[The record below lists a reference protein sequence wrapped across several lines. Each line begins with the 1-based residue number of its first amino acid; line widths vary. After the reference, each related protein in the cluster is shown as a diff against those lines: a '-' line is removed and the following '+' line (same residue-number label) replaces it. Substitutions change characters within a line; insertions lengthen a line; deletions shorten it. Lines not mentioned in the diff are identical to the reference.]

1 MANKIFNFFSSSNK
15 NRDDL
20 SYDKAEKQKQL
31 TFVNFFPSVIRRF
44 RAIST
49 ANLLFSLCNIWF
61 IAVLLGTTGNYDTFV
76 STAADPLY
84 AQLYGIMG
92 YENTPVTA
100 MLYGAF
106 GVTSTVRVWS
116 STSIFLVSLCVLI
129 LFTNGI
135 ANVGMH
141 YLLRASVTS
150 DYSVTSAD
158 FFTAI
163 KKNFKQGFVFGI
175 FDVFIILLL
184 GYDFIAYQ
192 ANAGVSFV
200 YQVMFYLIIVI
211 ALFYIVVRSYIYLM
225 IVSFDFKFGKILK
238 NALLLGCLGIKRHLG
253 ALLGVALFVLLNV
266 YILIFVRGVGFLLP
280 FIVTIG
286 LCVYTLIYAEWKV
299 IEQYVVEP
307 YYKEHPEERP
317 GAAETA
323 LEGEP
328 IYNDWQ

>member
-1 MANKIFNFFSSSNK
+1 MANKLFNFFSSTNNK
-15 NRDDL
+15 NGDL

-31 TFVNFFPSVIRRF
+31 TFVNFFPSIIRRF

-49 ANLLFSLCNIWF
+49 ANLLFSLCNIWI

-106 GVTSTVRVWS
+106 GVSSTVKIWS
-116 STSIFLVSLCVLI
+116 STSIFLVSLCLLVL
-129 LFTNGI
+129 LTNGI

-150 DYSVTSAD
+150 DYSVTTAD

-175 FDVFIILLL
+175 FDVLIGLLL

-211 ALFYIVVRSYIYLM
+211 ALFYIVVRTYIYLM
-225 IVSFDFKFGKILK
+225 IVSFDFSFGKIVK
-238 NALLLGCLGIKRHLG
+238 NALLLGCLGFKRNIA
-253 ALLGVALFVLLNV
+253 ALLGVALFVVLNFYLLV
-266 YILIFVRGVGFLLP
+266 FVRGIGFLLP
-280 FIVTIG
+280 FFVTIG
-286 LCVYTLIYAEWKV
+286 LCIYSLVYAEWKV
-299 IEQYVVEP
+299 VEQYVVEP
-307 YYKEHPEERP
+307 YYKEHPDERP
-317 GAAETA
+317 GAGDTP
-323 LEGEP
+323 EGEP
-328 IYNDWQ
+328 IFNDWA

>member
-1 MANKIFNFFSSSNK
+1 MANKLFNFFSSTNSK
-15 NRDDL
+15 NGDL

-31 TFVNFFPSVIRRF
+31 TLVNFFPSIIRRF

-49 ANLLFSLCNIWF
+49 ANLLFSLCNIWI

-106 GVTSTVRVWS
+106 GVSSTVKIWS
-116 STSIFLVSLCVLI
+116 STSIFLVSLCL
-129 LFTNGI
+129 LGLLTNGI
-135 ANVGMH
+135 ANVGLH

-150 DYSVTSAD
+150 DYSVTAAD

-175 FDVFIILLL
+175 FDVLIGLLL

-211 ALFYIVVRSYIYLM
+211 ALFYIVVRTYIYLM
-225 IVSFDFKFGKILK
+225 IVSFDFSFGKIVK
-238 NALLLGCLGIKRHLG
+238 NALLLGCLGFKRNIA
-253 ALLGVALFVLLNV
+253 ALFGVALFIVLNFYLLV
-266 YILIFVRGVGFLLP
+266 FVRGIGFLLP
-280 FIVTIG
+280 FFVTIG
-286 LCVYTLIYAEWKV
+286 LCIYSLVYAEWKV

-307 YYKEHPEERP
+307 YYKEHPDERP
-317 GAAETA
+317 GAGDTP
-323 LEGEP
+323 EGEP
-328 IYNDWQ
+328 IFNDWA

>member
-1 MANKIFNFFSSSNK
+1 MANKVFNFFSHSNRD
-15 NRDDL
+15 RDDL
-20 SYDKAEKQKQL
+20 SFDKAAKQRQL
-31 TFVNFFPSVIRRF
+31 TFVNFFPSIIRRF

-49 ANLLFSLCNIWF
+49 ANLLFSVCNIW
-61 IAVLLGTTGNYDTFV
+61 IVAVLLGTTGNYDTFV

-92 YENTPVTA
+92 YENSPVTA
-100 MLYGAF
+100 MLHGAL
-106 GVTSTVRVWS
+106 GVTSTVKIWS
-116 STSIFLVSLCVLI
+116 SASIFLVSLSILI

-175 FDVFIILLL
+175 FDVLIFLLL

-192 ANAGVSFV
+192 ANASVSFV
-200 YQVMFYLIIVI
+200 YQMMFYLIIII
-211 ALFYIVVRSYIYLM
+211 ALFYIVVRTYIYLM
-225 IVSFDFKFGKILK
+225 IVSFDFKLGKIIK

-253 ALLGVALFVLLNV
+253 ALLGVALFILLNFYILV
-266 YILIFVRGVGFLLP
+266 YIRGIGFLLP
-280 FIVTIG
+280 FVVTIG
-286 LCVYTLIYAEWKV
+286 LCIYTLVYAEWKV
-299 IEQYVVEP
+299 IEQYVIDP
-307 YYKEHPEERP
+307 YYREHPEERP
-317 GAAETA
+317 DANEAVP
-323 LEGEP
+323 EGEP

>member
-1 MANKIFNFFSSSNK
+1 MANKLFNFFSSTNNK
-15 NRDDL
+15 NGDL

-31 TFVNFFPSVIRRF
+31 TFVNFFPSIIRRF

-49 ANLLFSLCNIWF
+49 ANLLFSLCNIWI

-106 GVTSTVRVWS
+106 GVSSTVKIWS
-116 STSIFLVSLCVLI
+116 STSIFLVSLCLLVL
-129 LFTNGI
+129 LTNGI
-135 ANVGMH
+135 ANVGLH

-150 DYSVTSAD
+150 DYSVTAAD

-175 FDVFIILLL
+175 FDVLIGLLL

-211 ALFYIVVRSYIYLM
+211 ALFYIVVRTYIYLM
-225 IVSFDFKFGKILK
+225 IVSFDFSFGKIVK
-238 NALLLGCLGIKRHLG
+238 NALLLGCLGFKRNIA
-253 ALLGVALFVLLNV
+253 ALLGVALFIALNFYLLV
-266 YILIFVRGVGFLLP
+266 FVRGIGFLLP
-280 FIVTIG
+280 FFVTIG
-286 LCVYTLIYAEWKV
+286 LCIYSLVYAEWKV

-307 YYKEHPEERP
+307 YYKEHPDERP
-317 GAAETA
+317 GAGDTP
-323 LEGEP
+323 EGEP
-328 IYNDWQ
+328 IFNDWA

>member
-1 MANKIFNFFSSSNK
+1 MANKLFNFFSSTNNK
-15 NRDDL
+15 NGDL

-31 TFVNFFPSVIRRF
+31 MLVNFFPSIIRRF

-49 ANLLFSLCNIWF
+49 ANLLFSLCNIWI

-106 GVTSTVRVWS
+106 GVSSTVKIWS
-116 STSIFLVSLCVLI
+116 STSIFLVSLCLLVL
-129 LFTNGI
+129 LTNGI
-135 ANVGMH
+135 ANVGLH

-150 DYSVTSAD
+150 DYSVTAAD

-175 FDVFIILLL
+175 FDVLIGLLL

-211 ALFYIVVRSYIYLM
+211 ALFYIVVRTYIYLM
-225 IVSFDFKFGKILK
+225 IVSFDFSFGKIVK
-238 NALLLGCLGIKRHLG
+238 NALLLGCLGFKRNIA
-253 ALLGVALFVLLNV
+253 ALLGVALFIVLNFYLLV
-266 YILIFVRGVGFLLP
+266 FVRGIGFLLP
-280 FIVTIG
+280 FFVTIG
-286 LCVYTLIYAEWKV
+286 LCIYSLVYAEWKV

-307 YYKEHPEERP
+307 YYKEHPDERP
-317 GAAETA
+317 GAGDTP
-323 LEGEP
+323 EGEP
-328 IYNDWQ
+328 IFNDWA

>member
-1 MANKIFNFFSSSNK
+1 MANKLFNFFSSTNNK
-15 NRDDL
+15 NGDL

-31 TFVNFFPSVIRRF
+31 TFVNFFPSIIRRF

-49 ANLLFSLCNIWF
+49 ANLLFSLCNIWI

-106 GVTSTVRVWS
+106 GVSSTVKIWS
-116 STSIFLVSLCVLI
+116 STSIFLVSLCLLVL
-129 LFTNGI
+129 LTNGI
-135 ANVGMH
+135 ANVGLH

-150 DYSVTSAD
+150 DYSVTAAD

-175 FDVFIILLL
+175 FDVLIGLLL

-211 ALFYIVVRSYIYLM
+211 ALFYIVVRTYIYLM
-225 IVSFDFKFGKILK
+225 IVSFDFSFGKIVK
-238 NALLLGCLGIKRHLG
+238 NALLLGCLGFKRNIA
-253 ALLGVALFVLLNV
+253 ALLGVALFIVLNFYLLV
-266 YILIFVRGVGFLLP
+266 FVRGIGFLLP
-280 FIVTIG
+280 FFVTIG
-286 LCVYTLIYAEWKV
+286 LCIYSLVYAEWKV

-307 YYKEHPEERP
+307 YYKEHPDERP
-317 GAAETA
+317 GAGDTP
-323 LEGEP
+323 EGEP
-328 IYNDWQ
+328 IFNDWA

>member
-1 MANKIFNFFSSSNK
+1 MANKLFNFFSSTNNK
-15 NRDDL
+15 NGDL

-31 TFVNFFPSVIRRF
+31 TFVNFFPSIIRRF

-49 ANLLFSLCNIWF
+49 ANLLFSLCNIWI

-106 GVTSTVRVWS
+106 GVSSTVKIWS
-116 STSIFLVSLCVLI
+116 STSIFLVSLCLLG

-135 ANVGMH
+135 ANVGLH

-150 DYSVTSAD
+150 DYSVTAAD

-175 FDVFIILLL
+175 FDVLIGLLL

-211 ALFYIVVRSYIYLM
+211 ALFYIVVRTYIYLM
-225 IVSFDFKFGKILK
+225 IVSFDFSFGKIVK
-238 NALLLGCLGIKRHLG
+238 NALLLGCLGFKRNIA
-253 ALLGVALFVLLNV
+253 ALLGVALFIVLNFYLLV
-266 YILIFVRGVGFLLP
+266 FVRGIGFLLP
-280 FIVTIG
+280 FFITIG
-286 LCVYTLIYAEWKV
+286 LCIYSLVYAEWKV

-307 YYKEHPEERP
+307 YYKEHPDERP
-317 GAAETA
+317 GAGNAP
-323 LEGEP
+323 EGEP
-328 IYNDWQ
+328 IFNDWA

>member
-1 MANKIFNFFSSSNK
+1 MANKLFNFFSSTNSK
-15 NRDDL
+15 NGDL

-31 TFVNFFPSVIRRF
+31 TLVNFFPSIIRRF

-49 ANLLFSLCNIWF
+49 ANLLFSLCNIWI

-106 GVTSTVRVWS
+106 GVSSTVKIWS
-116 STSIFLVSLCVLI
+116 STSIFLVSLCLLVL
-129 LFTNGI
+129 LTNGI
-135 ANVGMH
+135 ANVGLH

-150 DYSVTSAD
+150 DYSVTAAD

-175 FDVFIILLL
+175 FDVLIGLLL

-211 ALFYIVVRSYIYLM
+211 ALFYIVVRTYIYLM
-225 IVSFDFKFGKILK
+225 IVSFDFSFGKIVK
-238 NALLLGCLGIKRHLG
+238 NALLLGCLGFKRNIA
-253 ALLGVALFVLLNV
+253 ALFGVALFIVLNFYLLV
-266 YILIFVRGVGFLLP
+266 FVRGIGFLLP
-280 FIVTIG
+280 FFVTIG
-286 LCVYTLIYAEWKV
+286 LCIYSLVYAEWKV

-307 YYKEHPEERP
+307 YYKEHPDERP
-317 GAAETA
+317 GAGDTP
-323 LEGEP
+323 EGEP
-328 IYNDWQ
+328 IFNDWA

>member
-1 MANKIFNFFSSSNK
+1 MANKLFNFFSSTNNK
-15 NRDDL
+15 NGDL

-31 TFVNFFPSVIRRF
+31 TFVNFFPSIIRRF

-49 ANLLFSLCNIWF
+49 ANLLFSLCNIWI

-106 GVTSTVRVWS
+106 GVSSTVKIWS
-116 STSIFLVSLCVLI
+116 STSIFLVSLCLLVL
-129 LFTNGI
+129 LTNGI

-150 DYSVTSAD
+150 DYSVTTAD

-175 FDVFIILLL
+175 FDVLIGLLL

-192 ANAGVSFV
+192 ANAGISFV

-211 ALFYIVVRSYIYLM
+211 ALFYIVVRTYIYLM
-225 IVSFDFKFGKILK
+225 IVSFDFSFGKIVK
-238 NALLLGCLGIKRHLG
+238 NALLLGCLGFKRNIA
-253 ALLGVALFVLLNV
+253 ALLGVALFVVLNFYLLV
-266 YILIFVRGVGFLLP
+266 FVRGIGFLLP
-280 FIVTIG
+280 FFVTIG
-286 LCVYTLIYAEWKV
+286 LCIYSLVYAEWKV
-299 IEQYVVEP
+299 VEQYVVEP
-307 YYKEHPEERP
+307 YYKEHPDERP
-317 GAAETA
+317 GAGDTP
-323 LEGEP
+323 EGEP
-328 IYNDWQ
+328 IFNDWA

>member
-1 MANKIFNFFSSSNK
+1 MANKLFNFFSSTNNK
-15 NRDDL
+15 NGDL

-31 TFVNFFPSVIRRF
+31 TLVNFFPSIIRRF

-49 ANLLFSLCNIWF
+49 ANLLFSLCNIWI

-106 GVTSTVRVWS
+106 GVSSTVKIWS
-116 STSIFLVSLCVLI
+116 STSIFLVSLCLLVL
-129 LFTNGI
+129 LTNGI
-135 ANVGMH
+135 ANVGLH

-150 DYSVTSAD
+150 DYSVTAAD

-175 FDVFIILLL
+175 FDVLIGLLL

-211 ALFYIVVRSYIYLM
+211 ALFYIVVRTYIYLM
-225 IVSFDFKFGKILK
+225 IVSFDFSFGKIVK
-238 NALLLGCLGIKRHLG
+238 NALLLGCLGFKRNIA
-253 ALLGVALFVLLNV
+253 ALLGVALFIVLNFYLLV
-266 YILIFVRGVGFLLP
+266 FVRGIGFLLP
-280 FIVTIG
+280 FFVTIG
-286 LCVYTLIYAEWKV
+286 LCIYSLVYAEWKV

-307 YYKEHPEERP
+307 YYKEHPDERP
-317 GAAETA
+317 GAGDTP
-323 LEGEP
+323 EGEP
-328 IYNDWQ
+328 IFNDWA